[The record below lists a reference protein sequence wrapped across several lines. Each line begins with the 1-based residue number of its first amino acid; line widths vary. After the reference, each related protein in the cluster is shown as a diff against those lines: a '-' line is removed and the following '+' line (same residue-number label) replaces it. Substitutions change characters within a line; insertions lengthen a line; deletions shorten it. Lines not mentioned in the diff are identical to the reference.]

1 MALVIFILKL
11 SLLYFYFFGLATLM
25 KLTAE
30 RITLVRK
37 QIEYFEISTCE
48 IALRYSQE
56 LVLKLATYSSKI
68 GSRISRAERRSQRH
82 SPMQ

>member
-56 LVLKLATYSSKI
+56 LVLKLAISSKI